1 MKTAAPFA
9 ATLILFTT
17 MCSSA
22 PRPADMPQTVASY
35 TSQAGE
41 IPVGVIPAAS
51 LSDEARNRR
60 LDLTIEYPTRAGS
73 YPVIVFSAGFGPP
86 SRTYVSLSSY
96 LASHGY
102 VVIKVG
108 HPETRPEVTELAEVW
123 KGQGPEQWKN
133 RAQDLSFVIDSLD
146 NLQKQFPEL
155 SGKVDAAR
163 VGVSGHSYGAFAA
176 MLVSGARTFSGAN
189 PISYADSRVRA
200 ALVMSPQGPGATRGL
215 TEASWQ
221 EIRVPVLYM
230 TGSADRDVEESEN
243 EAWRR
248 QAFELSPAGDKW
260 FVSIAGAGH
269 YSFAGR
275 LPRLDVPRDDVVP
288 VMPGDPRDPRDPR
301 VRGTETRTSMQP
313 RRVDAGFYSDRQILN
328 VVRTVSLAFWDAYL
342 KNEPAGREYLTKLTT
357 RTDMTVVT
365 K

>member
-1 MKTAAPFA
+1 MKSTAAFGA
-9 ATLILFTT
+9 IAILFTT

-22 PRPADMPQTVASY
+22 PKPADAQQTVASY

-51 LSDEARNRR
+51 LSDTTRNRR

-108 HPETRPEVTELAEVW
+108 HPETRPDVTDLAEVW
-123 KGQGPEQWKN
+123 KGQGPEQWQN
-133 RAQDLSFVIDSLD
+133 RARDLSFVIDSLE
-146 NLQKQFPEL
+146 NLQKQFAEL
-155 SGKVDAAR
+155 SGKVDATR

-176 MLVSGARTFSGAN
+176 MLVSGARTFSGTTPA
-189 PISYADSRVRA
+189 SYADPRVRA
-200 ALVMSPQGPGATRGL
+200 ALVMSPQGPGETRGL
-215 TEASWQ
+215 TDASWQ
-221 EIRVPVLYM
+221 EVRIPILYM
-230 TGSADRDVEESEN
+230 TGSTDRGLNETEN

-248 QAFELSPAGDKW
+248 QAYELSPAGDKW

-275 LPRLDVPRDDVVP
+275 LPRLDVPRDDTVP
-288 VMPGDPRDPRDPR
+288 TMPVDPRDPRDPR

-342 KNEPAGREYLTKLTT
+342 KNETAGREYLSKLTT
-357 RTDMTVVT
+357 RTDMTVAT